1 MMRRHLLHCSFLKPA
16 AKIYMF
22 VVPYLEDLKCDS
34 SKISTL
40 FLNQVNAK

>member
-1 MMRRHLLHCSFLKPA
+1 MKKRHLYVLFRPA

-22 VVPYLEDLKCDS
+22 VPYLEDLKCDS

-40 FLNQVNAK
+40 FLNQVNAE